1 MGTPHTLLIDFP
13 ILNMSSFYVKS
24 IVRKID
30 LNSTLMESNPAY
42 YQDPEDVRVEVGQV
56 GSGPNQ
62 EHLTDQVMKL
72 LFFDPDFPSN
82 FWFWIFPR
90 FLDFILFFEFSR
102 AS

>member
-1 MGTPHTLLIDFP
+1 
-13 ILNMSSFYVKS
+13 MSSFYVKS

-62 EHLTDQVMKL
+62 EHLTDQVIIFFLFL
-72 LFFDPDFPSN
+72 LLIRISRQ
-82 FWFWIFPR
+82 IFG
-90 FLDFILFFEFSR
+90 FEFSR
-102 AS
+102 VF

>member
-1 MGTPHTLLIDFP
+1 
-13 ILNMSSFYVKS
+13 MSSFYVKS

-62 EHLTDQVMKL
+62 EHLTDQVIKFL
-72 LFFDPDFPSN
+72 LIRIGISRQ
-82 FWFWIFPR
+82 IFG
-90 FLDFILFFEFSR
+90 FESSR
-102 AS
+102 VF

>member
-1 MGTPHTLLIDFP
+1 
-13 ILNMSSFYVKS
+13 MSSFYVKS

-62 EHLTDQVMKL
+62 EHLTDQVIKFL
-72 LFFDPDFPSN
+72 LFLLFWDFPSN
-82 FWFWIFPR
+82 FWF
-90 FLDFILFFEFSR
+90 
-102 AS
+102 

>member
-1 MGTPHTLLIDFP
+1 
-13 ILNMSSFYVKS
+13 MSSFYVKS

-62 EHLTDQVMKL
+62 EHLTDQVIKFL
-72 LFFDPDFPSN
+72 LIRISRQ
-82 FWFWIFPR
+82 IFG
-90 FLDFILFFEFSR
+90 FEVFR
-102 AS
+102 AF